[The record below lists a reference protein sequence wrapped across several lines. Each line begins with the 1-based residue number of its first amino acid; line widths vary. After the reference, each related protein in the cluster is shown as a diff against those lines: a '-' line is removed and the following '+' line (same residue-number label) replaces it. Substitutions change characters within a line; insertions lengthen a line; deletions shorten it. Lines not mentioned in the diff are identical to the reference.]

1 MFLVDF
7 YCIESMLFMV
17 TVTMP
22 LYGAF
27 VVSFVE
33 RQHLLTLKAF
43 SLLISLITFFLSI
56 LLWILFD
63 SLSCE
68 FQFTVHYP
76 WFFNQNLFYS
86 LGLDGLSLL
95 FFILTTFLIPLCILI
110 SWNSIR
116 YRLKEFVVSLLVVEF
131 FLLNIFCALDL
142 TLFYIYFESILIPM
156 FVLIG
161 VWGSRLRK
169 IHAAYQFFFYT
180 LLGSVFMLLGI
191 LIIYFQI
198 GTTDVQIFLRSEFT
212 TYRQLVL
219 WISFFISFGVKVPM
233 IPTHIWLPEAH
244 VEAPTA
250 GSVLLAGVLLKLGTY
265 GVIRFLIPVFPYAN
279 NFFTPLVLT
288 FAILGIIYGSLTTIR
303 QVDLKKIIAYSSV
316 VHMNF
321 ALVGLFTPNLL
332 GLSGSV
338 FLMLSHGVV
347 SGALFLCVG
356 IVYERY
362 HTRLL
367 KYYGGLVQFM
377 PLYSFFFVFFTLAN
391 IGLPGTSSF
400 IGEFLIIVGIVEYNF
415 FVALLSVTSIILG
428 ACYAV
433 WLANRLLYGPNTGYF
448 LQKYSDINR
457 REFFI
462 LLPLAII
469 ILYTGVYPVVIFE
482 VFNLNL
488 LNVLYF

>member
-156 FVLIG
+156 FV
-161 VWGSRLRK
+161 
-169 IHAAYQFFFYT
+169 Y
-180 LLGSVFMLLGI
+180 
-191 LIIYFQI
+191 
-198 GTTDVQIFLRSEFT
+198 
-212 TYRQLVL
+212 
-219 WISFFISFGVKVPM
+219 
-233 IPTHIWLPEAH
+233 
-244 VEAPTA
+244 
-250 GSVLLAGVLLKLGTY
+250 
-265 GVIRFLIPVFPYAN
+265 
-279 NFFTPLVLT
+279 
-288 FAILGIIYGSLTTIR
+288 
-303 QVDLKKIIAYSSV
+303 
-316 VHMNF
+316 
-321 ALVGLFTPNLL
+321 
-332 GLSGSV
+332 
-338 FLMLSHGVV
+338 
-347 SGALFLCVG
+347 
-356 IVYERY
+356 
-362 HTRLL
+362 
-367 KYYGGLVQFM
+367 
-377 PLYSFFFVFFTLAN
+377 
-391 IGLPGTSSF
+391 
-400 IGEFLIIVGIVEYNF
+400 
-415 FVALLSVTSIILG
+415 
-428 ACYAV
+428 
-433 WLANRLLYGPNTGYF
+433 
-448 LQKYSDINR
+448 
-457 REFFI
+457 
-462 LLPLAII
+462 I
-469 ILYTGVYPVVIFE
+469 ILY
-482 VFNLNL
+482 
-488 LNVLYF
+488 